1 MEKNNIEIVEYIMQ
15 QKIANFIKQ
24 NKDMDKKE
32 LTKIVEEMLDKKE
45 EMYNMTDE
53 ELKQQL
59 KTIN

>member
-1 MEKNNIEIVEYIMQ
+1 MEENNIEIVEYIMQ

-32 LTKIVEEMLDKKE
+32 LTKIVEEMLNKKE
-45 EMYNMTDE
+45 KMYSMTDE
-53 ELKQQL
+53 ELREEL